1 MRLWKRSRC
10 NTALSRLCLDER
22 ERVSRGKGRSRLEFC
37 GRVGLQFVAFFL
49 VDDHVSSQ
57 RVNAIMSKRIRI
69 FTDEDLAQ
77 HSTPSSCWITRNGKV
92 YDVTSFMPDHP
103 GGDDLILKYAG
114 QDVGEVMKDPEEHEH
129 SEAAYDMLDEYLVGR
144 VGVGENIV
152 SDGSC
157 QCA

>member
-1 MRLWKRSRC
+1 M
-10 NTALSRLCLDER
+10 
-22 ERVSRGKGRSRLEFC
+22 
-37 GRVGLQFVAFFL
+37 GLQFVAFFL